1 MTILGNLLE
10 NAFDAV
16 AELEP
21 ARRRV
26 RLAIAERDGA
36 LRIRVSDRGPGLP
49 EHVRERGVTTKLGH
63 AGVGLALV
71 GDAVAA
77 AGGTIE
83 TASDANGTTF
93 TVTIP
98 YGPVAAGAR
107 RG

>member
-1 MTILGNLLE
+1 M
-10 NAFDAV
+10 
-16 AELEP
+16 
-21 ARRRV
+21 
-26 RLAIAERDGA
+26 
-36 LRIRVSDRGPGLP
+36 
-49 EHVRERGVTTKLGH
+49 TTKLGH

-83 TASDANGTTF
+83 TASDASGTTF

-98 YGPVAAGAR
+98 YGAAPEPRRPAAVA